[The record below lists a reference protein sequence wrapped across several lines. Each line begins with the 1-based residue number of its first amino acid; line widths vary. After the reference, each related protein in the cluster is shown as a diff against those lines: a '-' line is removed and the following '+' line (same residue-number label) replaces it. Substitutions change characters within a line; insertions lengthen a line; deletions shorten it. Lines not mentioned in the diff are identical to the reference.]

1 MPRNPNKLLRELPP
15 FDVLGD
21 VLTSLGLK
29 SRLFCRTEL
38 GAPWVIQFPRQD
50 MMHFHILERGSAW
63 LELGTKTP
71 PRALASGDIVVIGQG
86 HGYRIADQAGRR
98 GVHPIEFPEGSD
110 DDRYHVLRHGHAG
123 GGTVMICG
131 SFLFDNAAGHP
142 LLEMLPPLMH
152 ITSTGARQPGARE
165 PNEPAT
171 SWIDFVAR
179 LLTAEVAHMRPGT
192 QTVVS
197 SLTDIL
203 FVHVLR
209 HWMDAGATPAGWL
222 NALKHP
228 QIGPVLAAV
237 HERPDAAWT
246 VDKLA
251 RRASLSRSAFSTRFA
266 KVVGETA
273 QDYLMRLRM
282 QRAAKLLRE
291 EPLSLA
297 KVASAVGYDS
307 EAAFNKAF
315 KRWRGKTP
323 GQFRRELNEASK

>member
-1 MPRNPNKLLRELPP
+1 MPPNPNKLLRELPP
-15 FDVLGD
+15 YDVLGE

-38 GAPWVIQFPRQD
+38 SAPWVIQFPRQD
-50 MMHFHILERGSAW
+50 MLHFHILERGSAW
-63 LELGTKTP
+63 LELSAKSAS
-71 PRALASGDIVVIGQG
+71 RALAPGDIVVIGQG

-98 GVHPIEFPEGSD
+98 GVQPIEFPEESAD
-110 DDRYHVLRHGHAG
+110 NRYQVLRHGHAG
-123 GGTVMICG
+123 SGTVMICG

-142 LLEMLPPLMH
+142 LLEMLPPLIH
-152 ITSTGARQPGARE
+152 IKSD
-165 PNEPAT
+165 PAT

-179 LLTAEVAHMRPGT
+179 LLTAEVAQMRPGT

-203 FVHVLR
+203 FVQVLR
-209 HWMDAGATPAGWL
+209 HWMDAVATPAGWL
-222 NALKHP
+222 TALKHP

-251 RRASLSRSAFSTRFA
+251 RRASLSRSAFSARFA

-291 EPLSLA
+291 EHLSLA

-323 GQFRRELNEASK
+323 GQFRRELHETPGV